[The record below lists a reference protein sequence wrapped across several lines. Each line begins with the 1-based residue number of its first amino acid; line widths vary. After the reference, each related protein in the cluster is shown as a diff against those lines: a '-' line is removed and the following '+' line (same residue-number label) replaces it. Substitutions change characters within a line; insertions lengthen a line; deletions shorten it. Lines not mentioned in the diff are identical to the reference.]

1 MNSPAKTPLFGV
13 NMTIMIG
20 KCDSCDKK
28 RKLEAFSNGT
38 SVYYKCDECIQQ
50 QHERLC
56 LDVKKAEHVR
66 DTFLLHNKRGK

>member
-1 MNSPAKTPLFGV
+1 
-13 NMTIMIG
+13 MTIMIG

-50 QHERLC
+50 QYERLF
-56 LDVKKAEHVR
+56 LNFKK
-66 DTFLLHNKRGK
+66 NKKIKGENKWDIEKI